1 MTPLNQRRWGNFR
14 ANRRGY
20 YSLWLFTVLFAVS
33 LFAEFLA
40 NDKPLLVYFDGDLL
54 VPVVAEFPETRFGG
68 EFPTE
73 ADYRDEYVVDL
84 IEAKGW
90 MVWPPIPYAYDTIVR
105 GRRAPAPPS
114 AVNWLGTDDH
124 SRDVLARLIYGFR
137 ISVLFGLVLTVF
149 SMMIGVSAGA
159 VQGYFGGWLDL
170 TLQRLM
176 EVWSSMPTLYLLII
190 LSSVVQPNFW
200 WLLGILLLFSWMGY
214 VGVVR
219 AEFLRGAKLR
229 LRARGAGARGVEHRH
244 HVPPRPAQRHGGHHH
259 LFAVQPQRRRHRPH
273 GAGFPGLRPAAR
285 LAVVGRNGDAG
296 AQQPARP
303 VAGADELLHPGDH
316 ADPAHFHR
324 RSGAR
329 RL

>member
-20 YSLWLFTVLFAVS
+20 YALWIFAVLFVVS

-40 NDKPLLVYFDGDLL
+40 NDKPLLVSFDGDLL
-54 VPVVAEFPETRFGG
+54 VPVVAAFPETRFGG

-73 ADYRDEYVVDL
+73 ADYRDAYVVEL

-90 MVWPPIPYAYDTIVR
+90 MVWPPIRFSYDTIVR

-114 AVNWLGTDDH
+114 EVNWLGTDDH

-149 SMMIGVSAGA
+149 SMIIGVSAGA

-176 EVWSSMPTLYLLII
+176 EV
-190 LSSVVQPNFW
+190 
-200 WLLGILLLFSWMGY
+200 
-214 VGVVR
+214 
-219 AEFLRGAKLR
+219 
-229 LRARGAGARGVEHRH
+229 
-244 HVPPRPAQRHGGHHH
+244 
-259 LFAVQPQRRRHRPH
+259 
-273 GAGFPGLRPAAR
+273 
-285 LAVVGRNGDAG
+285 
-296 AQQPARP
+296 
-303 VAGADELLHPGDH
+303 
-316 ADPAHFHR
+316 
-324 RSGAR
+324 
-329 RL
+329 

>member
-1 MTPLNQRRWGNFR
+1 M
-14 ANRRGY
+14 
-20 YSLWLFTVLFAVS
+20 FTVLFAVS

-73 ADYRDEYVVDL
+73 ADYRDAYVVEL
-84 IEAKGW
+84 IEANGW
-90 MVWPPIPYAYDTIVR
+90 MVWPPIPFAYDTIVR

-149 SMMIGVSAGA
+149 SMIIGVSAGA

-219 AEFLRGAKLR
+219 AEFLRAR
-229 LRARGAGARGVEHRH
+229 NFDFVRAARALGVSNTGH
-244 HVPPRPAQRHGGHHH
+244 HVPARSAQRHGGHHH
-259 LFAVQPQRRRHRPH
+259 LSAVQPQRRRYGPH
-273 GAGFPGLRPAAR
+273 GPGFPRLWTAAR
-285 LAVVGRNGDAG
+285 LAVAGRDGDPG
-296 AQQPARP
+296 AQQSARP
-303 VAGADELLHPGDH
+303 VAGADELLHLGNH
-316 ADPAHFHR
+316 ADPADFYG
-324 RSGAR
+324 RSDTR